1 MADQPTAPRF
11 DRLRPA
17 SRAASQTKRRNKA
30 RGTEAELA
38 LRRQL
43 WSLGLR
49 YRLHAKDLPGKPD
62 IVFRR
67 QRLAVFV
74 DGDFWH
80 GRDWEARRRKLA
92 AGHNAQYWLDKIGY
106 NRARDRR
113 NTEQLEASGWRVIRL
128 WETDV
133 KRAPKR
139 AAAVVQAALSEVP
152 HPMH

>member
-1 MADQPTAPRF
+1 MEDQPTAPRF
-11 DRLRPA
+11 NQLQPA
-17 SRAASQTKRRNKA
+17 SRVASRTKRRNKA
-30 RGTEAELA
+30 QGSKAELA
-38 LRRQL
+38 LRQQL

-92 AGHNAQYWLDKIGY
+92 KGHNAEYWLDKIAY
-106 NRARDRR
+106 NRVRDHR
-113 NTEQLEASGWRVIRL
+113 NTEQLEGAGWRVIRF

-133 KRAPKR
+133 KRAPR
-139 AAAVVQAALSEVP
+139 NAAAIVQAALS
-152 HPMH
+152 